1 MMTRLKRGDLYS
13 LEDYAAIRSEFRDKV
28 MDHKKIRR
36 VPIGPNAT
44 LYFEDQLTMQYQ
56 IQEMLRIERIFEAN
70 AINDELETYNQLIP
84 DGHNW
89 KATFM
94 LEYTNVEERQQA
106 LKKLLGIEKTIWV
119 KIGDFEPVY
128 PIANEDLERETEEK
142 TSAVHFLRFEFTPKM
157 VQKAKERAVISM
169 GISHKYYHQAIDR
182 LENPI
187 RESLV
192 SDFSD
197 LN

>member
-1 MMTRLKRGDLYS
+1 MTILKRDDLYS
-13 LEDYAAIRSEFRDKV
+13 LEDYAAIRPEFRTRV
-28 MDHKKIRR
+28 MNHKKMRQ

-56 IQEMLRIERIFEAN
+56 IQEMLRIERIFESD
-70 AINDELETYNQLIP
+70 AINEELDTYNPLIP

-94 LEYTNVEERQQA
+94 LEYTDVEERQQA

-119 KIGDFEPVY
+119 KIGDCEPVY
-128 PIANEDLERETEEK
+128 PIANEDMERETEDK
-142 TSAVHFLRFEFTPKM
+142 TSAVHFLRFEFTPEM
-157 VQKAKERAVISM
+157 VQKAKDNAVISM
-169 GISHKYYHQAIDR
+169 GISHKYYNEQIDI
-182 LENPI
+182 LENPV

-192 SDFSD
+192 NDFSEP
-197 LN
+197 N